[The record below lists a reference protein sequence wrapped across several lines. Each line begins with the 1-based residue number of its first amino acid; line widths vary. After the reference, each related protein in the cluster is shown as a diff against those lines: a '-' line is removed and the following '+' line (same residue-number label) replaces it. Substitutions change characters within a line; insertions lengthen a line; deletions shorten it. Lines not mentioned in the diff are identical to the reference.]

1 MMAFS
6 RHDKTGIMLVNTGT
20 PDAPTKD
27 AVVPYLRRF
36 LMDRRIVDIPPF
48 FWKPIL
54 NWFVLRVRPAK
65 TVAIYKRIWTDAGSP
80 YTLYSEA
87 LERALAKRTL
97 APVPETSSESDVSVS
112 AASSAP
118 TVSTLSAC
126 APAED
131 APSLQGC
138 HIRMA
143 QRYGNPSIES
153 AIRDFKHR
161 GIEKLVVLPLYPQE
175 ALATTASVHDE
186 LLIQLGKQDF
196 HPMLHFIQ
204 NYYDNDAYSAAV
216 AESIRPHLEQKDP
229 ADTHLVFSFHSIP
242 LKDRRRGDPYPE
254 QVKASTTA
262 IAAGLGLADDAW
274 SFAYQSRYDD
284 AQRWLGPF
292 LDRHV
297 EELLLAG
304 TRNFVIACPGFAVD
318 CTETLYDIDYNF
330 RTEIRAFAKANGIAP
345 ETLSIS
351 CVPCLNDSQAHVA
364 VLEQVLISK
373 TSLLGS

>member
-65 TVAIYKRIWTDAGSP
+65 TVAIYKRIWTEAGSP

-87 LERALAKRTL
+87 LERALAERAFVSEASL
-97 APVPETSSESDVSVS
+97 AP
-112 AASSAP
+112 
-118 TVSTLSAC
+118 
-126 APAED
+126 D
-131 APSLQGC
+131 APYASTCASEVEVPLLQGC
-138 HIRMA
+138 HLRMA

-304 TRNFVIACPGFAVD
+304 TRNLVIACPGFAVD

-330 RTEIRAFAKANGIAP
+330 RTEIRAFAKASGIAP